1 MVVPPDPCGLPVI
14 PSGYGFPTQGGLSLG
29 SAIAAVINDTT
40 PILNNAATNA
50 ATSIVLFTAIL
61 LTQNREYLVL
71 WPLHNNNLEIKSEE
85 GRPQT

>member
-1 MVVPPDPCGLPVI
+1 
-14 PSGYGFPTQGGLSLG
+14 
-29 SAIAAVINDTT
+29 
-40 PILNNAATNA
+40 
-50 ATSIVLFTAIL
+50 LFTAIL